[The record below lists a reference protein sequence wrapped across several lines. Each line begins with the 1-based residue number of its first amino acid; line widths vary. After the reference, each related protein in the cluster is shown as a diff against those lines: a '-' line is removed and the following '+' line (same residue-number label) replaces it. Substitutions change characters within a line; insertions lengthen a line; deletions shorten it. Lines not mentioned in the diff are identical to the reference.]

1 MSTWPKITRMGT
13 MKIPPAIP
21 SIPPSALAPSDTAN
35 SQIAN
40 PLFISTVSC
49 SRSRCCSSCPELAA
63 PDVSQARSS
72 AQGLPGV
79 KQPPLEAN
87 RDAHHARYFLYRI
100 ILQVLHLQNPADV
113 GSQTS
118 DRPLHKPLPLLRQVM
133 LFRIRSAVRD
143 FLRPANGPGILH
155 GNFGEIAPSPRNHE
169 GRIDGD
175 SR

>member
-35 SQIAN
+35 SQNAN
-40 PLFISTVSC
+40 PLSISTVSR
-49 SRSRCCSSCPELAA
+49 SRSRCCSSCHELAA

-79 KQPPLEAN
+79 KEPPLDSAN

-100 ILQVLHLQNPADV
+100 ILRVLHLQNPADV

-118 DRPLHKPLPLLRQVM
+118 DCPLHRPLPLLRQVM
-133 LFRIRSAVRD
+133 LFRISERCPRFPETSQR
-143 FLRPANGPGILH
+143 
-155 GNFGEIAPSPRNHE
+155 PRNP
-169 GRIDGD
+169 
-175 SR
+175 SREFRRNCAFSAKS